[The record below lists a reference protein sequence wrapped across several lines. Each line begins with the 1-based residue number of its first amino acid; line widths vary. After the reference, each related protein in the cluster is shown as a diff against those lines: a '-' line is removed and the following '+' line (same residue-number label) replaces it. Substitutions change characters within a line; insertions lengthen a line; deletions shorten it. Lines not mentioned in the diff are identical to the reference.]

1 MSIHLNSDPQQKW
14 HRENFG
20 SVAERRTTYVYDD
33 KGNVVTV
40 ISPKPSSV
48 LVLDKP
54 TAYDGRRLDAAHSS
68 GQVPS
73 MKADRRSYCYGEPR
87 GGSLC
92 NPALTSLP
100 LCAMTYDAK
109 GVG

>member
-1 MSIHLNSDPQQKW
+1 MSIHLNSDSQQKW
-14 HRENFG
+14 QRTNFG
-20 SVAERRTTYVYDD
+20 AFAERRTTYVYDD

-48 LVLDKP
+48 LVLEKP
-54 TAYDGRRLDAAHSS
+54 TTYDGRRHDAAHSAA
-68 GQVPS
+68 QVPS

>member
-14 HRENFG
+14 QRNNFG
-20 SVAERRTTYVYDD
+20 TVAEWRTTYVYDD
-33 KGNVVTV
+33 KGNLVTV

-54 TAYDGRRLDAAHSS
+54 TTYDGRRFSAAHSS
-68 GQVPS
+68 GQVS
-73 MKADRRSYCYGEPR
+73 SLKADRRSYFYREPH

-92 NPALTSLP
+92 DPALTSRP
-100 LCAMTYDAK
+100 ICAMTYDAK